1 MRIRIS
7 KELIPWGMAAG
18 RAALGPILIAGAA
31 CSWNG
36 VTLAGIVVT
45 ALVSDIY
52 DGVLARRWGCDTAGV
67 RLFDSMADTVFYLCT
82 GVALWI
88 GQPQVWRSYGGL
100 LVALLGLEVVRF
112 AFDLVK
118 FGKPASYHSYLAK
131 LWGLVM
137 AIAVVGVFAM
147 HRSNVLVPAAL
158 VLGILCDLEG
168 LAMSV
173 VMPVWRKD
181 IKTLRAALNFRR
193 QRVES
198 GALWRFRSR
207 RRSFGK
213 GRNLAIGGSFVVGLV
228 FALGLVLATPA
239 FAVEAGQVAYTGGS
253 LSVAP
258 GTIGSFDLTSSTAL
272 AFKYAGPGASANE
285 VAIEYKN
292 IRGYSYT
299 SEVAY
304 HLGVLPAIAVGLLKS
319 RERRHFLTIRYVD
332 SADVAQAAV
341 FEVAKSDPTALLAV
355 LRARA
360 PQACGSPMLN
370 CGRGQVRPGG
380 DVAPGQQGATPAPR
394 F

>member
-1 MRIRIS
+1 MMRIRIR
-7 KELIPWGMAAG
+7 KQYIPWVMAAA
-18 RAALGPILIAGAA
+18 RAALGPVLIAGAA

-36 VTLAGIVVT
+36 FALAGMVVG

-52 DGVLARRWGCDTAGV
+52 DGVLARRWGCDTVGV

-82 GVALWI
+82 AVALWVSE
-88 GQPQVWRSYGGL
+88 PQLWRSYGGL
-100 LVALLGLEVVRF
+100 LVVVLVLEAVRF
-112 AFDLVK
+112 AFDFVK
-118 FGKPASYHSYLAK
+118 FEKPASYHSYLAK

-137 AIAVVGVFAM
+137 AVAVIGVFALD
-147 HRSNVLVPAAL
+147 RSNVLVPVAL
-158 VLGILCDLEG
+158 VLGILCNVEG
-168 LAMSV
+168 LAMSAM
-173 VMPVWRKD
+173 MPVWRKD
-181 IKTLRAALNFRR
+181 VKTVAVAWRIRR
-193 QRVES
+193 EVMKA
-198 GALWRFRSR
+198 GVGWREACRWRER
-207 RRSFGK
+207 RRVIFTG
-213 GRNLAIGGSFVVGLV
+213 F
-228 FALGLVLATPA
+228 LVLVLGAELLVTHA
-239 FAVEAGQVAYTGGS
+239 FAVEAGQVAYAGGS
-253 LSVAP
+253 LSVAQ

-272 AFKYAGPGASANE
+272 VFKYAVPGASANE

-332 SADVAQAAV
+332 SAEVAQAAV
-341 FEVAKSDPTALLAV
+341 FEVAKSDPPALVAV

-370 CGRGQVRPGG
+370 CGSGQINRPAGN
-380 DVAPGQQGATPAPR
+380 VAPVQQSVAPAPR